1 MDKFFMTKT
10 TDQVTSE
17 WLFYALSDLQS
28 AEQSNINHQICFH
41 SQQTAEKSLKA
52 VLAWEKQVI
61 PKTHSIWNLTNV
73 VIKAAPN
80 LPNRES
86 LLDDARFLDQFYVPS
101 RYPDALPG
109 SLPEGLP
116 TADDAQKSLELAK
129 DFYQFLRFPKT
140 SPPKSSKPAANPPPD
155 SIDIIKL
162 KD

>member
-1 MDKFFMTKT
+1 MIKT

-52 VLAWEKQVI
+52 ILAWKKQPI
-61 PKTHSIWNLTNV
+61 PKTHSIWNLTNI

-80 LPNRES
+80 LPNREP
-86 LLDDARFLDQFYVPS
+86 LLDSARFLDQFYVPS

-116 TADDAQKSLELAK
+116 SSSDAQKSLAAANR
-129 DFYQFLRFPKT
+129 FYQLALDVT
-140 SPPKSSKPAANPPPD
+140 
-155 SIDIIKL
+155 KL
-162 KD
+162 VPLEI